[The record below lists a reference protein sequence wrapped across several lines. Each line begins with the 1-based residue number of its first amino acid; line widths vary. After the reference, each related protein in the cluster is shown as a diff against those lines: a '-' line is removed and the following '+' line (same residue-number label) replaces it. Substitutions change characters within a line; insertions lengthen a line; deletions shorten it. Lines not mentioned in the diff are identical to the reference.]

1 MNERRVIHCLACLYK
16 FCFAASLFI
25 FEPLPKNVIIR
36 RECLGVERDGK
47 MSTTRTVAKVAGL
60 LMVANLLSRCL
71 GFLRESLL
79 AGFFGQ
85 SAATDAWNTAFI
97 LPDLLY
103 WLLVGGA
110 LSAAFIPV
118 LSGYI
123 ARGEKEEGWR
133 VVSSVVNIILVV
145 LCLLIIGALIFT
157 PQYIY
162 MQVPGFDPARAKMT
176 VHLTRILLLQP
187 LLMAMSGFAMGVLN
201 SYKVFWP
208 SALGTLLYTVCVIVF
223 GTILTPWIGISAFA
237 VGTVVGAAVNFA
249 VQIPALRRVGWHHY
263 AIMDWRHPG
272 VRKIIALAIPM
283 IIAMAMN
290 QIQVVVNSN
299 IGSALVA
306 GSLSSVWWSYRLF
319 QVPVGV
325 FALAIGVAVFPTLTE
340 YAALKRWDNF
350 RETASHAVRMVIY
363 ITLPISAGMIA
374 LRYPL
379 IQVLFE
385 HGHFSGKDT
394 IFTAIPL
401 LYFSLGITAQSV
413 IQILPRMFYAM
424 QDTWTPVILGI
435 ISMGVNILAMI
446 VLVGP
451 LAHGGLA
458 LATTVGAFANMALL
472 LVFLKRKM
480 GRMDGKKMVW
490 TAVQA
495 IAASCLMGSVVWIWN
510 LGLTYWLGTG
520 GVSAIIRLFTGM
532 AIGVLVYL
540 GVTKF
545 MRMEEVEDSLAMVK
559 RKLGR

>member
-1 MNERRVIHCLACLYK
+1 M
-16 FCFAASLFI
+16 F
-25 FEPLPKNVIIR
+25 
-36 RECLGVERDGK
+36 
-47 MSTTRTVAKVAGL
+47 
-60 LMVANLLSRCL
+60 ANLLSRCL

-123 ARGEKEEGWR
+123 SKGEKEEGWH
-133 VVSSVVNIILVV
+133 VVSSVVNIVLVALSFLVIL
-145 LCLLIIGALIFT
+145 ALIFT
-157 PQYIY
+157 PQYVY
-162 MQVPGFDPARAKMT
+162 LQVPGFDPERARLT
-176 VHLTRILLLQP
+176 VRLTRILLLQP
-187 LLMAMSGFAMGVLN
+187 LLMALSGFAMGVLN
-201 SYKVFWP
+201 AHKIFWP
-208 SALGTLLYTVCVIVF
+208 SALGSLLYTVCVIVL
-223 GTILTPWIGISAFA
+223 GSLLTPLIGISAFA
-237 VGTVVGAAVNFA
+237 VGTVIGAAVNFA
-249 VQIPALRRVGWHHY
+249 VQLPALRKIGWHHY
-263 AIMDWRHPG
+263 AVMDWRHPG
-272 VRKIIALAIPM
+272 VRKIVALAIPM

-340 YAALKRWDNF
+340 YVVLERWDEF
-350 RETASHAVRMVIY
+350 RAAASQAVRMIIY

-379 IQVLFE
+379 LQVLFE
-385 HGHFSGKDT
+385 HGQ
-394 IFTAIPL
+394 FTAQDTVFTAVPL
-401 LYFSLGITAQSV
+401 LFFSLGITAQSV
-413 IQILPRMFYAM
+413 IQVLPRMFYAM

-435 ISMGVNILAMI
+435 ISMAVNVLAMY

-458 LATTVGAFANMALL
+458 LATTVAAFVNMVLL
-472 LVFLKRKM
+472 FVFLKKKM
-480 GRMDGKKMVW
+480 GQIGGRKIVW
-490 TAVQA
+490 TTFESLSS
-495 IAASCLMGSVVWIWN
+495 SCLMGALVWLWN
-510 LGLTYWLGTG
+510 ELLTYYMGTG
-520 GVSAIIRLFTGM
+520 TWA
-532 AIGVLVYL
+532 VLVRLLTGIAL
-540 GVTKF
+540 GVVIYFGVTRF
-545 MRMEEVEDSLAMVK
+545 LRMQEVEDT
-559 RKLGR
+559 LGMLRHRLRH